1 MEASK
6 KAVLRKAL
14 ENIPTSVTLWK
25 AAIELEDA
33 EDARILLSVA
43 VEKVPHSVEMW
54 LALARLETYNNAR
67 KVLNQARR
75 HLSAE
80 RSIWIAAAK
89 LEEAHDHPDMVDKII
104 EKAVKSLA
112 RRKDDVVVTREQW
125 LKEAET
131 AEVVAHSPLTSSAIV
146 KHTVGMNVDLED
158 RLRTWSSDSSAALSR
173 GAVATARAILT
184 HGLTVFPTKRSLWL
198 QAVELE
204 RNHGNPKSLDEALAA
219 ASERLP
225 RTEIFWL
232 FRAKEKWLAGD
243 IDAASERLP
252 RTEIFWLFR
261 AKEKWLAGDIDMA
274 REILTQAFAA
284 HLDSEPIWL
293 AGAKLEWE
301 TGEVERARVL
311 LQRARERAPSDRV
324 YMKSALLERHCAQ
337 FDDALDLLEQGITR
351 YPTFAKSYMM
361 GGQICSEDLMKKQSN
376 ALDRARKFFQR
387 GIDRCPTNVILWVMA
402 SRLEERVAITK
413 EKENHAMI
421 DSKRSSS
428 CLFIHIH
435 ICFVLLINQGSST
448 STRLLKRA
456 SFGKINALKYE

>member
-243 IDAASERLP
+243 ID
-252 RTEIFWLFR
+252 
-261 AKEKWLAGDIDMA
+261 MA